1 MKSRAGIAGHP
12 IHPMLVPFPIAL
24 WIFSLASD
32 FIYLFGFGGPVW
44 KDIALYTIVAG
55 VGGGLAAAVPGY
67 LDYRGITEPLTAKIA
82 ERHMIINVS
91 LVVLFSIN
99 VLLRLSTG
107 PHAIAPVVLS
117 VVGVAG
123 LAISGWLGG
132 ELVYVKGVGV
142 QDRQL
147 PSKAP
152 AKQRAA

>member
-91 LVVLFSIN
+91 LVLLFSIN

-142 QDRQL
+142 QDQQL
-147 PSKAP
+147 SSKAP

>member
-44 KDIALYTIVAG
+44 KDIALYTLVAG

-67 LDYRGITEPLTAKIA
+67 LDYRAITEPLTAKIA

-91 LVVLFSIN
+91 LVLLFSIN

-142 QDRQL
+142 QDQQL
-147 PSKAP
+147 SSKAP